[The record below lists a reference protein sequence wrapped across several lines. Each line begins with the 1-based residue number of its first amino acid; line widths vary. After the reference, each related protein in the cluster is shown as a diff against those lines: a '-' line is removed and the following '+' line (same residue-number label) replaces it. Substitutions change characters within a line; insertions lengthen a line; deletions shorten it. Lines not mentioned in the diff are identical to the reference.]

1 MRNPLFWVTLARG
14 IFAISLGL
22 ALFVDPDKTGPMLA
36 NFVGMY
42 WLVSGILSIRWG
54 ASGERARGLPLVAG
68 VVGVLAG
75 IAVLTRNVS
84 LGLISE
90 IAVLYLLGTVILL
103 TGVLHMVG
111 GFRTGEDRSRQW
123 SWGSFLLGLFE
134 IVLGAMVIIEPF
146 ERGRIVNIAVGAWA
160 FIAGA
165 LLIGGALRI
174 RAQALRASGS
184 DDAAL

>member
-84 LGLISE
+84 LGLTSE

-103 TGVLHMVG
+103 TGVLHMVAG
-111 GFRTGEDRSRQW
+111 
-123 SWGSFLLGLFE
+123 
-134 IVLGAMVIIEPF
+134 P
-146 ERGRIVNIAVGAWA
+146 ERGRTASANGR
-160 FIAGA
+160 
-165 LLIGGALRI
+165 GGASSWASLRLCWV
-174 RAQALRASGS
+174 RCSSLSHSSVVAS
-184 DDAAL
+184 